1 MLNQKSV
8 PCLHSALLAHPT
20 AQDGTWRVGEGVFC
34 LLTPTHAYIARLKP
48 QGQELVMLFSIPQP
62 TPGAQ
67 AAVPTAAWLP
77 HARKASAGYRVW
89 SGGAVED
96 GTHTVTNGA
105 SNSVSN
111 VNGGMVVPVAVL
123 TLGWGSR
130 LVMFDVP
137 LIGDHVNLGE
147 AGESIRISNSSSNV
161 LQ

>member
-1 MLNQKSV
+1 M
-8 PCLHSALLAHPT
+8 CLVAFIACTRT

-34 LLTPTHAYIARLKP
+34 LLTPTHAYIARVKP

-77 HARKASAGYRVW
+77 HVRKASAGYRVW
-89 SGGAVED
+89 SGGAAED
-96 GTHTVTNGA
+96 GTHTV
-105 SNSVSN
+105 SNSVT
-111 VNGGMVVPVAVL
+111 NGVGNSGMVAPVAVL
-123 TLGWGSR
+123 ALGWGSR

-147 AGESIRISNSSSNV
+147 AGEGLIWQRHGASA
-161 LQ
+161 

>member
-1 MLNQKSV
+1 
-8 PCLHSALLAHPT
+8 
-20 AQDGTWRVGEGVFC
+20 VGEGVFC

-89 SGGAVED
+89 SGGATED
-96 GTHTVTNGA
+96 GTHTV
-105 SNSVSN
+105 SNSVTNGVSN
-111 VNGGMVVPVAVL
+111 SGMVVPVAVL
-123 TLGWGSR
+123 ALGWGSR

-147 AGESIRISNSSSNV
+147 AGEVSAAVCISCSSSSSSSV
-161 LQ
+161 LQRSGRILSCQTLAACLHVYV